1 MTNLASIEIKCLC
14 CGNQF
19 ESRKVVSI
27 DSLGPVTTDFFEMSV
42 GQQPIRYLIFT
53 CPECGYTGVSSEE
66 GPLDSQIKKFV
77 EETISPRLKEE
88 ELTSGR
94 RWEFMAIISEA
105 KGLDDF
111 AIGSMY
117 LRAAWLS
124 WLDGHTGDEPGYR
137 RNVTEYFEK
146 ALNKEIVLE
155 DRVYWTKYL
164 IGEMYRRIGDEINAH
179 KWFDKVMEIELKH
192 QNRDFWIDLAR
203 QQKTEPK
210 EYIREPVS
218 VDDLKKEKRSFL
230 KKIFRMFGSNA

>member
-1 MTNLASIEIKCLC
+1 MTTLAPIEIECLC

-19 ESRKVVSI
+19 ESRKVVST
-27 DSLGPVTTDFFEMSV
+27 DSLGPVTTDLFEMAA
-42 GQQPIRYLIFT
+42 GQQPIRHLIFT
-53 CPECGYTGVSSEE
+53 CPECGYTGVSTEE

-88 ELTSGR
+88 EITSGR
-94 RWEFMAIISEA
+94 TWEFMAIISEA

-111 AIGSMY
+111 AIGSLY

-124 WLDGHTGDEPGYR
+124 WLDGNAEDEPGYR
-137 RNVTEYFEK
+137 RKVTDYFEK
-146 ALNKEIVLE
+146 ALNKDIVLE
-155 DRVYWTKYL
+155 DRVCWTKYL
-164 IGEMYRRIGDEINAH
+164 VGEMYRRTGDEITAN
-179 KWFDKVMEIELKH
+179 KWFDKVTEMELTH
-192 QNRDFWIDLAR
+192 PNRDFWLDLAR

-218 VDDLKKEKRSFL
+218 VEDLKKEKRSLL